1 MGQINRSIIFGI
13 RPYLRGLMQDREA
26 YDFGF
31 RLAEHFNEPLRT
43 NEEAEMDSILI
54 NDRAL
59 NFINDLIDEIEKEE
73 V

>member
-1 MGQINRSIIFGI
+1 MGEINRSTIFGI
-13 RPYLRGLMQDREA
+13 RPYLRGLMQNKEA

-43 NEEAEMDSILI
+43 KEEAEMDSILM
-54 NDRAL
+54 NERAVS
-59 NFINDLIDEIEKEE
+59 FINNLIDEIEKED